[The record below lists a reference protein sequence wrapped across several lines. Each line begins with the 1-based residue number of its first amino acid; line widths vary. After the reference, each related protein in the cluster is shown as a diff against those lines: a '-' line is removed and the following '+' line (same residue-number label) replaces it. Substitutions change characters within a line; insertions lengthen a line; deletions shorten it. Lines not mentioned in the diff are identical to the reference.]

1 MITLYLTAK
10 GTEQELV
17 KKYLEENASE
27 TLAEKINNG
36 VKVEKDGK
44 TLINKKT
51 LEGFMKYATGEARKQ
66 AEKGASAAC
75 VRSDVVFGWAIHYF
89 EEESI
94 EEKLYNED
102 GSEYK
107 APKPVVKKTTTAP
120 TTTYT
125 PPVVKKPQSEQLSL
139 FDFSNNTPVANNTEE
154 TVEDVVEETIETV
167 VEEPKA
173 EPIEVVEEED
183 PQGSPLYQKYM
194 AIQNQYPDYI
204 VCMRVGDFYEVFGYG
219 AVQVSELIDLTLTSR
234 DMGLKHRVPMVGFPY
249 HRADVYY
256 DKLTDKGL
264 TLVIAEN
271 DDLTVKSAVKGTV
284 NIETGEVIEMP
295 EEENKNESI
304 DEKRKREEKELIAAI
319 SGLFGNDL
327 EVRL

>member
-1 MITLYLTAK
+1 MITLNLTAK
-10 GTEQELV
+10 STEQKLI

-27 TLAEKINNG
+27 TLADKINNG
-36 VKVEKDGK
+36 VRIEKDGK
-44 TLINKKT
+44 TLINKKS
-51 LEGFMKYATGEARKQ
+51 LDGFMKYATDEAKKL

-94 EEKLYNED
+94 MGKLYNED

-107 APKPVVKKTTTAP
+107 APKPVVKKTTTSPA
-120 TTTYT
+120 TTYT
-125 PPVVKKPQSEQLSL
+125 PPAVKKPESEQLSL
-139 FDFSNNTPVANNTEE
+139 FDFSGDAPVVNDTEE
-154 TVEDVVEETIETV
+154 TVEEVIEETVETV
-167 VEEPKA
+167 VEEPKP
-173 EPIEVVEEED
+173 EPSRVGVEED
-183 PQGSPLYQKYM
+183 PKGSPLFQKYM

-204 VCMRVGDFYEVFGYG
+204 VCMLVGDFYEVFGYG

-304 DEKRKREEKELIAAI
+304 DEKRKHEEKELIAMI
-319 SGLFGNDL
+319 STLFGNDL

>member
-1 MITLYLTAK
+1 MITLNLTAK
-10 GTEQELV
+10 GTEQELI

-36 VKVEKDGK
+36 VHIEKDGK

-51 LEGFMKYATGEARKQ
+51 LDGFMKYATDEARKQ

-94 EEKLYNED
+94 IGMLYNED

-107 APKPVVKKTTTAP
+107 APKPVVKKTTTTL

-125 PPVVKKPQSEQLSL
+125 PPVAKKPESEQLSL
-139 FDFSNNTPVANNTEE
+139 FDFSNDTPVVNDTEE
-154 TVEDVVEETIETV
+154 TVKEVVEETIETV
-167 VEEPKA
+167 VEEPIA
-173 EPIEVVEEED
+173 EPVEVVVEED
-183 PQGSPLYQKYM
+183 PKGSPLFQKYM
-194 AIQNQYPDYI
+194 AIQNQYPDYV
-204 VCMRVGDFYEVFGYG
+204 VCMRIGDFYEVFGYG
-219 AVQVSELIDLTLTSR
+219 AVQVSELIELTLTSR

-264 TLVIAEN
+264 TLIIAEN

-295 EEENKNESI
+295 EEESKNESI

>member
-1 MITLYLTAK
+1 MITLNLTAK
-10 GTEQELV
+10 GTEQELI

-27 TLAEKINNG
+27 ILADKINNG
-36 VKVEKDGK
+36 VRIEKDGK

-51 LEGFMKYATGEARKQ
+51 LDGFMKYATEEARKQ
-66 AEKGASAAC
+66 AEKGASSAC

-94 EEKLYNED
+94 IGMLYNED

-107 APKPVVKKTTTAP
+107 APKPVVKKTTTTP

-125 PPVVKKPQSEQLSL
+125 PPVAKKPESEQLSL
-139 FDFSNNTPVANNTEE
+139 FDFLNDTPVVNDTEE
-154 TVEDVVEETIETV
+154 TVKEVVEETIETV

-173 EPIEVVEEED
+173 EPVEVVVEED

-194 AIQNQYPDYI
+194 AIQNQYPEHI
-204 VCMRVGDFYEVFGYG
+204 ICMRVGDFYEVFGYG
-219 AVQVSELIDLTLTSR
+219 AVQVSELIELTLTSR

-295 EEENKNESI
+295 EEETKNESI

-319 SGLFGNDL
+319 SGFLGNDL

>member
-1 MITLYLTAK
+1 MITLNLTAK
-10 GTEQELV
+10 GTEQELI

-36 VKVEKDGK
+36 VRIEKDGK
-44 TLINKKT
+44 MPINKKS
-51 LEGFMKYATGEARKQ
+51 LDGFMKYATDEAKKL
-66 AEKGASAAC
+66 AGKGASSAC

-94 EEKLYNED
+94 VGKLYNED

-120 TTTYT
+120 ASTYS
-125 PPVVKKPQSEQLSL
+125 PPVVKKPESEQLSL
-139 FDFSNNTPVANNTEE
+139 FDFSGDAPAHNDTEE
-154 TVEDVVEETIETV
+154 MVEEVVEETIETV
-167 VEEPKA
+167 VEEPIA
-173 EPIEVVEEED
+173 EPVEVVVEED
-183 PQGSPLYQKYM
+183 PKGSPLLQKYM

-219 AVQVSELIDLTLTSR
+219 AVQVSELIELTLTSR

-271 DDLTVKSAVKGTV
+271 GDLTVKSSAKGTV
-284 NIETGEVIEMP
+284 NVETGEVIEMP
-295 EEENKNESI
+295 EEERKNESI

>member
-1 MITLYLTAK
+1 MITLNLTAK
-10 GTEQELV
+10 GTEQEAL
-17 KKYLEENASE
+17 KQYLEQNASE
-27 TLAEKINNG
+27 TLADKINNG
-36 VKVEKDGK
+36 VRIEKDGK
-44 TLINKKT
+44 TVINKKT
-51 LEGFMKYATGEARKQ
+51 LDSFMDYAHEEAKKQ
-66 AEKGASAAC
+66 AEKGSRYAC
-75 VRSDVVFGWAIHYF
+75 LHSDVVFGWAIHYF

-94 EEKLYNED
+94 IGKLYNED
-102 GSEYK
+102 CSEYK
-107 APKPVVKKTTTAP
+107 APKSVVKKTTTTP

-125 PPVVKKPQSEQLSL
+125 PPVAKKPQSEQLSL

-173 EPIEVVEEED
+173 EPVEVVVEED

-194 AIQNQYPDYI
+194 AIQNQYPEHI
-204 VCMRVGDFYEVFGYG
+204 ICMRVGDFYEVFGYG
-219 AVQVSELIDLTLTSR
+219 AVQVSELIELTLTSR

-249 HRADVYY
+249 HRADVYS

-295 EEENKNESI
+295 EEETKNESI

-319 SGLFGNDL
+319 SGFLGNDL

>member
-1 MITLYLTAK
+1 MITLNLTAK
-10 GTEQELV
+10 GTEQELI

-36 VKVEKDGK
+36 VRIEKDGK
-44 TLINKKT
+44 TLINKKS
-51 LEGFMKYATGEARKQ
+51 LDGFMKYATDEAKKL
-66 AEKGASAAC
+66 AEKGASSAC

-89 EEESI
+89 EEESNVG
-94 EEKLYNED
+94 KLYNED

-107 APKPVVKKTTTAP
+107 ASKPVVKKTTTTPA
-120 TTTYT
+120 TTYT
-125 PPVVKKPQSEQLSL
+125 PPVVKKPESEQLSL
-139 FDFSNNTPVANNTEE
+139 FDFSGDAPAPNDTEE
-154 TVEDVVEETIETV
+154 TVEEVVQENIETI

-173 EPIEVVEEED
+173 QPAPVVVEED
-183 PQGSPLYQKYM
+183 PKGSPLYQKYM
-194 AIQNQYPDYI
+194 AIQNEYPDYV

-271 DDLTVKSAVKGTV
+271 DDLTVKSSAKGTV
-284 NIETGEVIEMP
+284 NVETGEVIEMP
-295 EEENKNESI
+295 EEPKEETM
-304 DEKRKREEKELIAAI
+304 DEKRKREEKELIAMV
-319 SGLFGNDL
+319 SSLF
-327 EVRL
+327 EAS

>member
-1 MITLYLTAK
+1 MITLNLTAK
-10 GTEQELV
+10 GTEQELI

-27 TLAEKINNG
+27 TLADKINNG
-36 VKVEKDGK
+36 VRIEKDGK
-44 TLINKKT
+44 TLINKKS
-51 LEGFMKYATGEARKQ
+51 LDGFMKYATDEAKKL
-66 AEKGASAAC
+66 AEKGASSAC

-94 EEKLYNED
+94 MGKLYNED

-107 APKPVVKKTTTAP
+107 APKTVVKKTTTTP
-120 TTTYT
+120 VTTYT
-125 PPVVKKPQSEQLSL
+125 PPVVKKPESEQLSL
-139 FDFSNNTPVANNTEE
+139 FDFSGDDPVVNDTEE
-154 TVEDVVEETIETV
+154 TVEDDVEETLEETIDQK
-167 VEEPKA
+167 PA
-173 EPIEVVEEED
+173 EPIVEED
-183 PQGSPLYQKYM
+183 PKGSPLYQKYM
-194 AIQNQYPDYI
+194 AIQNEYPDYI

-271 DDLTVKSAVKGTV
+271 DGLTVKSAVKGTV

-295 EEENKNESI
+295 EENKNESI

-319 SGLFGNDL
+319 SCLFGNDL

>member
-1 MITLYLTAK
+1 MITLNLIAK
-10 GTEQELV
+10 GMEQESL
-17 KKYLEENASE
+17 KQYLEENASE
-27 TLAEKINNG
+27 TLADKINNG
-36 VKVEKDGK
+36 VRIEKDGK

-51 LEGFMKYATGEARKQ
+51 LESFVDYAHEEAKKQ
-66 AEKGASAAC
+66 AEKGSRYAC
-75 VRSDVVFGWAIHYF
+75 LHSDVVFGWAIHYF

-94 EEKLYNED
+94 VGKLYNED

-107 APKPVVKKTTTAP
+107 APKPVVKKTTTTPA
-120 TTTYT
+120 TTYT
-125 PPVVKKPQSEQLSL
+125 PPVVKKPESEQLSL
-139 FDFSNNTPVANNTEE
+139 FDLSGDAPVVNDTEK
-154 TVEDVVEETIETV
+154 TVEEV

-173 EPIEVVEEED
+173 KPAPVVVEED
-183 PQGSPLYQKYM
+183 PKGSPLFQKYM

-219 AVQVSELIDLTLTSR
+219 AVQVSEFIELTLTSR

-295 EEENKNESI
+295 EENNKEESI
-304 DEKRKREEKELIAAI
+304 DEKRKREEKALIAVI
-319 SGLFGNDL
+319 SPLFGNDL